1 MSHTQEFV
9 DKIKQVLINGGVEV
23 NNIPGL
29 SQIFHSQ
36 SSAANACEM
45 FAQSKKIDRYV
56 RQSPDFIS
64 PVEYVLG
71 VGSSGKPETV
81 QYIPILDTLKCVLK
95 HEDVLGQVFGNRAS
109 LDHVVREISD
119 GPKVRENSFFH
130 ENPHGLQILLYHDD
144 FVVSNPLGNKVKKYK
159 ISAFLLCSRESGT

>member
-45 FAQSKKIDRYV
+45 FAQSKK
-56 RQSPDFIS
+56 
-64 PVEYVLG
+64 
-71 VGSSGKPETV
+71 
-81 QYIPILDTLKCVLK
+81 
-95 HEDVLGQVFGNRAS
+95 NRALCAS
-109 LDHVVREISD
+109 ESR
-119 GPKVRENSFFH
+119 FH
-130 ENPHGLQILLYHDD
+130 
-144 FVVSNPLGNKVKKYK
+144 FT
-159 ISAFLLCSRESGT
+159 C